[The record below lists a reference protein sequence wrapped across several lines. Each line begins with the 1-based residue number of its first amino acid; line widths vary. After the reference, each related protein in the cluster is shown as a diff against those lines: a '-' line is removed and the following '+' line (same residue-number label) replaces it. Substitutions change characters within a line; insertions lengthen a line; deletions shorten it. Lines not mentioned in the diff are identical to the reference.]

1 MANTWLTARAGTLAA
16 VFLLGLGLGWLG
28 ASRQAMLENRDRDIA
43 GFEAMRQRVDAEY
56 IRRLDLSEAQRKLF
70 LAVWDDVRRE
80 MDLTMG
86 RLRPDMDR
94 LLRSVDERL
103 RPALS
108 PRQLAVYDRIET
120 ERRAQLPERPSGS
133 D

>member
-1 MANTWLTARAGTLAA
+1 MASKWLSARTGTLAA
-16 VFLLGLGLGWLG
+16 VFVLGLGLGWLG

-56 IRRLDLSEAQRKLF
+56 IRRLDLSEAQRQLF
-70 LAVWDDVRRE
+70 LAVWDDVRQE

-120 ERRAQLPERPSGS
+120 ERRAQLPQRPDGS

>member
-1 MANTWLTARAGTLAA
+1 MAKKWLSARTGTLIG
-16 VFLLGLGLGWLG
+16 VFVLGLGLGWLG

-56 IRRLDLSEAQRKLF
+56 IRRLDLSEAQRTLF
-70 LAVWDDVRRE
+70 LAAWDDVRRE

-94 LLRSVDERL
+94 LLRGLDERL

-120 ERRAQLPERPSGS
+120 ERRAQLPQRPRGS

>member
-1 MANTWLTARAGTLAA
+1 MVETRLSARGGTVALAF
-16 VFLLGLGLGWLG
+16 VLGIGLGWLG

-43 GFEAMRQRVDAEY
+43 GFDTLRQRLDAEY
-56 IRRLDLSEAQRKLF
+56 MRRLDLNEEQRRLF
-70 LAVWDDVRRE
+70 TAVWDE
-80 MDLTMG
+80 AHGELDLTMG
-86 RLRPDMDR
+86 KMRPDIDR
-94 LLRSVDERL
+94 LLRGVDARL

-120 ERRAQLPERPSGS
+120 ERRARLPERPVGS

>member
-1 MANTWLTARAGTLAA
+1 MADKWLTARAGTLVA
-16 VFLLGLGLGWLG
+16 VFVLGLGLGWLG

-56 IRRLDLSEAQRKLF
+56 IRRLDLSEDQRKLF
-70 LAVWDDVRRE
+70 LAAWDDVRRE
-80 MDLTMG
+80 MDVTMG

-94 LLRSVDERL
+94 LLRSVDDRL

-108 PRQLAVYDRIET
+108 PRQLAVYDRIEN
-120 ERRAQLPERPSGS
+120 ERRAQLPQRPVGS

>member
-1 MANTWLTARAGTLAA
+1 MASKWVSARTGTLLG
-16 VFLLGLGLGWLG
+16 VFVLGLGLGWLG

-56 IRRLDLSEAQRKLF
+56 IRRLDLSEAQRQLF
-70 LAVWDDVRRE
+70 LAAWDDVRRE

-86 RLRPDMDR
+86 RLRPDLDR
-94 LLRSVDERL
+94 LLRGVDERL